1 MTLSQAW
8 LLYVAAALIGW
19 LCWNAM
25 FAWMTRFPLSRRLIY
40 ALGATILFTPGPIAP
55 EPLADGQVL
64 YAPAAFPLIL
74 TTLTESFAATHYL
87 WPWLLASL
95 LIWLVLMALYHVIK
109 TRWQQRFAKS
119 DGDQNA
125 QVS

>member
-8 LLYVAAALIGW
+8 LLYVAAALVGW

-25 FAWMTRFPLSRRLIY
+25 FSWMTRFPLSRRLIY
-40 ALGATILFTPGPIAP
+40 ALGATVLFTPGPIAP

-64 YAPAAFPLIL
+64 YAPAVFPLIL

-87 WPWLLASL
+87 WPWLLGSL
-95 LIWLVLMALYHVIK
+95 CMWLVLMTLYYFI
-109 TRWQQRFAKS
+109 RSRRPQRVAPS

-125 QVS
+125 PTS